1 MKFTLKCVA
10 PILSI
15 LILLAPSFDRSALS
29 QTVAPSPTADATPAP
44 NAANLIQEAITLI
57 AAKDL
62 IGAQAKLDQAQAL
75 TPDQKLYWATTGN
88 LLLKRNQNA
97 DALAAF
103 QKELALFPSET
114 AMYGNIVDT
123 QFALHQRKDVE
134 ACLHDWAVADIT
146 NPLPARKLMDL
157 LVEDGN
163 AAAAVTVGKD
173 ALVRLPE
180 KARTDDFLQIELG
193 RAEILSGD
201 KTSGVARIHSAME
214 RNPDIA
220 DTAAY
225 VLADSGADLV
235 NVEKIAR
242 NQINALSTVGST
254 WVLGGN
260 AAAMRS
266 IRDWTSD
273 LYSMWD
279 TLGWTLFREGKLEDA
294 RSYLSAAWQGLLSP
308 DVGEHLAEVQ
318 QALGNKDDALRTY
331 QLALAVVPHDDNLGY
346 RKALAIKP
354 ADVQSRIQALTKAG
368 ATATIVDPS
377 VELLRLRT
385 IPLNPS
391 PQPDRR
397 MSYIILIRDG
407 KLVDVQPFT
416 ARTMQ
421 GVQEMF
427 AKIDFTRYFP
437 AGSQGTLVRTGQ
449 LGCTGGICSI
459 VLGLAVQ
466 P

>member
-1 MKFTLKCVA
+1 MRA
-10 PILSI
+10 
-15 LILLAPSFDRSALS
+15 
-29 QTVAPSPTADATPAP
+29 QTETVPPPADNTSPPKAS
-44 NAANLIQEAITLI
+44 NLIQAAIALI
-57 AAKDL
+57 AVKDL
-62 IGAQAKLDQAQAL
+62 DGAKAKLDQAQAL
-75 TPDQKLYWATTGN
+75 SPDQKMYWATTGN

-97 DALAAF
+97 EALVAF

-114 AMYGNIVDT
+114 VMYRNIVDT
-123 QFALHQRKDVE
+123 QFALHQRKDAE
-134 ACLHDWAVADIT
+134 ATLHTWTNADI
-146 NPLPARKLMDL
+146 NDPLPARKLMDL

-173 ALVRLPE
+173 ALIRLPE
-180 KARTDDFLQIELG
+180 KARIDDFLQIELG

-201 KTSGVARIHSAME
+201 KAGGIARIHSAID

-225 VLADSGADLV
+225 VLADADADLV
-235 NVEKIAR
+235 AAEKIAR
-242 NQINALSTVGST
+242 DQINALSTVGST
-254 WVLGGN
+254 WALGGN
-260 AAAMRS
+260 APAMRS

-279 TLGWTLFREGKLEDA
+279 TLGWTLYREGKLEEA
-294 RSYLSAAWQGLLSP
+294 RSYLSAAWLGLLSP

-318 QALGNKDDALRTY
+318 QALGNKDESLRTY
-331 QLALAVVPHDDNLGY
+331 QLALSVTPPDDNLGY
-346 RKALAIKP
+346 RKALAINP
-354 ADVQSRIQALTKAG
+354 ADVQSHIQTLTKAG
-368 ATATIVDPS
+368 ATANIADPAA
-377 VELLRLRT
+377 ELLRLRT

-391 PQPDRR
+391 NQPDRH
-397 MSYIILIRDG
+397 MSYIVLMRDG
-407 KLVDVQPFT
+407 KLVDVQPFA

-437 AGSQGTLVRTGQ
+437 TGSHGTLVRTGQ
-449 LGCTGGICSI
+449 LGCTGGNCSI
-459 VLGLAVQ
+459 VLGVALQ